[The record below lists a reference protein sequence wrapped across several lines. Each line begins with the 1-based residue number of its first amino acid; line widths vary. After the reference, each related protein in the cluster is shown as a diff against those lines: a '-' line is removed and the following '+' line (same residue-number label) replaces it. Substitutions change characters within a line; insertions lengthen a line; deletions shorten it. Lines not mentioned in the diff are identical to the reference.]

1 MNWHNRKNTSD
12 GLSAIFLQHYDPKSR
27 FAEAYRTL
35 RTNIHYSFMEKGFRS
50 ILISSSGQGEGKTS
64 TVANLGFTMS
74 QVGKNVLMID
84 ADLRKPR
91 LHHLA
96 AMPDA
101 APSDRVTGGLTGLLA
116 GSFGTEIRKGLLS
129 DLKIRDILRLLSF
142 QKKTGWLQLE
152 NGNEKIA
159 LCFLQGELVD
169 LNWFTRPEENRLAT
183 VLVRNALITEEQ
195 AKSALL
201 IQKDTDQKLAYILIS
216 MGLVSQEKLV
226 GPLTIH
232 MMEGLRIALQFQ
244 SGSYVF
250 DEMSEVDF
258 DRASFDP
265 VDFRQLK
272 KQLTIG
278 DEDVPFLQ
286 AQINAA
292 IVKTQT
298 ENLFL
303 LPAGNLPPNPTELLS
318 SASMSFL
325 LGYLKK
331 RFDIL
336 IVDTPPILPASD
348 ALMLAPQTDGV
359 VMIVK
364 PGTVNRNMIKKA
376 IEQLRVTHANLLGIV
391 LNRVDTRRE
400 AYYKYYHKYYSQYY
414 GERG

>member
-1 MNWHNRKNTSD
+1 
-12 GLSAIFLQHYDPKSR
+12 LY
-27 FAEAYRTL
+27 
-35 RTNIHYSFMEKGFRS
+35 
-50 ILISSSGQGEGKTS
+50 
-64 TVANLGFTMS
+64 
-74 QVGKNVLMID
+74 
-84 ADLRKPR
+84 
-91 LHHLA
+91 
-96 AMPDA
+96 
-101 APSDRVTGGLTGLLA
+101 
-116 GSFGTEIRKGLLS
+116 
-129 DLKIRDILRLLSF
+129 
-142 QKKTGWLQLE
+142 
-152 NGNEKIA
+152 
-159 LCFLQGELVD
+159 
-169 LNWFTRPEENRLAT
+169 
-183 VLVRNALITEEQ
+183 
-195 AKSALL
+195 
-201 IQKDTDQKLAYILIS
+201 
-216 MGLVSQEKLV
+216 
-226 GPLTIH
+226 
-232 MMEGLRIALQFQ
+232 
-244 SGSYVF
+244 
-250 DEMSEVDF
+250 
-258 DRASFDP
+258 P